1 MRVCLWHGWLLE
13 GSGSNVYT
21 ARVAECLRREGHDV
35 LLLCQ
40 EQHPERFDWI
50 DAWGSADHG
59 VSTLIQTGVPP
70 AAGHVTLLRPQIGQ
84 LLPVFVWDEYEGFT
98 VKRFVDLSTEEL
110 DGYLAANVTAM
121 RNAVD
126 WHGSEA
132 VATGHAIPGAAIARR
147 AVGDG
152 RYVAKVH
159 GSDLVYAVGEQERY
173 VELAREGLVGA
184 RAVAGA
190 SEDVLR
196 RTEVLVPEIAGRTV
210 VVPPGVDVARFRL
223 RDRRDALERATTLLE
238 FDAEAERGRG
248 TETDTDVRDA
258 LAERDA
264 SVLDELASRYDQTV
278 PDPQAAERL
287 RDLASFGGPLIGYI
301 GKLIAPK
308 GVERMI
314 EALALIDADS
324 RGLVIGFGTFR
335 EWLVALVDALDRG
348 DVEAYR
354 WLRDRSGMQLE
365 LSDDQVRAAA
375 GLGDRVTF
383 TGRLDHRYAPST
395 LGAMDVLVVPST
407 LSEAFGMV
415 AAEGAAAGALPLV
428 ARHSGLEEVAAAL
441 EGEVG
446 RPGVFSFEPG
456 EGATAR
462 VAEGVTRLLEL
473 PVAERRALREACST
487 FVAREWSWE
496 AAAQRILAAATG

>member
-40 EQHPERFDWI
+40 EQHPEGFDWI

-59 VSTLIQTGVPP
+59 VSALVPTGVPE
-70 AAGHVTLLRPQIGQ
+70 AAGRVTLLRPQIGE
-84 LLPVFVWDEYEGFT
+84 LLPVFVWDDYEGFT
-98 VKRFVDLSTEEL
+98 VKRFVDLSDDEL
-110 DGYLAANVTAM
+110 NAYLDANVTAM
-121 RNAVD
+121 RNAVE
-126 WHGSEA
+126 WHSSEA
-132 VATGHAIPGAAIARR
+132 VATGHAIPGAAIAKR
-147 AVGDG
+147 ALGDG

-159 GSDLVYAVGEQERY
+159 GSDLVYAVDEQDRY
-173 VELAREGLVGA
+173 VELAREGLAGA

-223 RDRRDALERATTLLE
+223 RDGREALERAATLLE
-238 FDAEAERGRG
+238 LDAETERGRHP
-248 TETDTDVRDA
+248 EVDADVQEALATRDA
-258 LAERDA
+258 TALDNLAN
-264 SVLDELASRYDQTV
+264 RYDQAV
-278 PDPQAAERL
+278 PDPQATTRL
-287 RDLASFGGPLIGYI
+287 RDLASFDGPLIGYI

-314 EALALIDADS
+314 EALALMAGDT

-335 EWLVALVDALDRG
+335 EWLTALVEALDRG
-348 DVEAYR
+348 DVEAYA

-365 LSDDQVRAAA
+365 LSDDQVRAAE
-375 GLGDRVTF
+375 GLRERISF

-395 LGAMDVLVVPST
+395 LGALDVLVVPST

-428 ARHSGLEEVAAAL
+428 ARHSGLEEVANAL
-441 EGEVG
+441 EAEVG
-446 RPGVFSFEPG
+446 RPGWFSFEPG
-456 EGATAR
+456 DGATAR
-462 VAEGVTRLLEL
+462 VTEGITRLIGL
-473 PVAERRALREACST
+473 PDEERQTLREACT
-487 FVAREWSWE
+487 AFVGREWSWE
-496 AAAQRILAAATG
+496 ATAKRILAAATS